1 MKRFLYFAAA
11 AAMLL
16 AAAWELVTITRAHNE
31 YASRPVPFF
40 QEENT

>member
-1 MKRFLYFAAA
+1 MIYYACA

-16 AAAWELVTITRAHNE
+16 ASLVELVMINRSHNE

-40 QEENT
+40 EGKEDAA